1 MVGRLAVAMA
11 PGAFVPVTAVRAD
24 SAAPSTLDR
33 RALGLVILLAAV
45 GYLVEWILRPVV
57 PLIVLDRGGDA
68 ALVGIV
74 TAAYALPALI
84 FRQAIG
90 STVDGGRGL
99 PIARLGSTAMA
110 IGSVGLLLPSTIV
123 LAVVRFVHGLGWSF
137 VSVASQTATM
147 RLAPPR
153 RRAEVS
159 GYFATVPAL
168 GALVGPAVGVALY
181 TGAGTIAPALIAV
194 VLAGIVLGLTIVA
207 PATVGGSRMAP
218 RAERTSGG
226 GATDPA
232 EFALPRSRGAGGLAR
247 LVVEPAAI
255 GPMAMTA
262 CMMSAQAL
270 FFVFAPVFAQR
281 EGLETSQLAWYYVFV
296 GVAFVAFQAIGGPI
310 ADRLGRGRSIAT
322 AAAFGAVG
330 LLLATTAR
338 DLTTLAAAGAIYVA
352 GSSVFNTTAMAL
364 TADLAPA
371 RRLGSAVA
379 TYSIGYQIG
388 GSGSAIV
395 WGPLIDRFGYPTPY
409 VLGIAL
415 IGLMLLIGRGVTR
428 AQRIAVRADLPAS
441 GAE

>member
-1 MVGRLAVAMA
+1 VVGRLAVAMA
-11 PGAFVPVTAVRAD
+11 PGALVPMTAVRSD
-24 SAAPSTLDR
+24 SGAPSTLDR
-33 RALGLVILLAAV
+33 RALGLVILVAAV

-68 ALVGIV
+68 TLVGIV

-99 PIARLGSTAMA
+99 PIARLGSMAMA
-110 IGSVGLLLPSTIV
+110 IGSVGLLLPGTIV

-137 VSVASQTATM
+137 VSVASQTTTM
-147 RLAPPR
+147 RLAPLR

-168 GALVGPAVGVALY
+168 GALVGPAVGVTLY
-181 TGAGTIAPALIAV
+181 TSAGTIAPALIAV
-194 VLAGIVLGLTIVA
+194 VLAAIVLGLTIAA
-207 PATVGGSRMAP
+207 PGTVGGSRAAH
-218 RAERTSGG
+218 RAERSSAGA
-226 GATDPA
+226 ATDPTEVA
-232 EFALPRSRGAGGLAR
+232 MPRSRSVGGLAR

-281 EGLETSQLAWYYVFV
+281 EGLEASQLAWYYVFV
-296 GVAFVAFQAIGGPI
+296 GVAFVVFQAIGGPI
-310 ADRLGRGRSIAT
+310 ADRLGHGRSIAT
-322 AAAFGAVG
+322 AAAFGVVG

-338 DLTTLAAAGAIYVA
+338 DLTTLAFAGAIYVA

-395 WGPLIDRFGYPTPY
+395 WGPLIDRFGYPAPY
-409 VLGIAL
+409 VIGIVL
-415 IGLMLLIGRGVTR
+415 IGLVLVIGRGLAG
-428 AQRIAVRADLPAS
+428 AQG
-441 GAE
+441 GAP